1 MYVNMCV
8 SLIKKNKKKERK
20 GKNLI
25 SKESIDINWTKWF
38 DVTIFNRRFGF
49 SELQKIIST
58 ILRR

>member
-1 MYVNMCV
+1 MCV

-25 SKESIDINWTKWF
+25 SKESIDINWMKWF